1 MRSIWFLLCV
11 VTCALCTPLVR
22 GDGMVFQ
29 LPEDGHWVRFD
40 IAETGSGPHEDGG
53 QSVTMKGTLTISSV
67 GATDVQGERCR
78 WIEIVLEA
86 RRDGQSFT
94 EVGKLLVPER
104 HVGRDQR
111 PLEHFVEAWHKH
123 SMLNDGAPRQ
133 IKDLDHSTGGHRNV
147 LRTVLRHPFENP
159 TVLPKAE
166 VECKLGKLECEGI
179 AATVKEANEA
189 SNIVYESSYVIRL
202 HDKSPCGVVSWQASN
217 VVSRDGRTL
226 QKTTVAMILSDCGT
240 DAKSVMG
247 EPK

>member
-22 GDGMVFQ
+22 ADGMVFQ

-123 SMLNDGAPRQ
+123 SMLNDGAAPNQGPRPF
-133 IKDLDHSTGGHRNV
+133 DRRAPERPANRAASS
-147 LRTVLRHPFENP
+147 LRESDGASESGSGVQ
-159 TVLPKAE
+159 V
-166 VECKLGKLECEGI
+166 G
-179 AATVKEANEA
+179 EAR
-189 SNIVYESSYVIRL
+189 V
-202 HDKSPCGVVSWQASN
+202 
-217 VVSRDGRTL
+217 
-226 QKTTVAMILSDCGT
+226 
-240 DAKSVMG
+240 
-247 EPK
+247 